1 MPKNLNKEEIDDVPV
16 VDDALLDIAAELVE
30 LPVVLAAPAAAA
42 GPVPGKRALGV
53 KEPIIF
59 KWKLIGTSHNA
70 TLTLFKSVEREDM
83 DAQFERTQREGY
95 YTDLKILDAD
105 AKVEQPVQPKVT
117 KKASPR
123 IERGAKAAAASTAT
137 RTEVAKRSSPPPAS
151 PPRKPTP
158 AQSALKTEVKTR
170 KKKPSGSAGASKRA
184 AKKK

>member
-16 VDDALLDIAAELVE
+16 VDDTLLDSAADLVE
-30 LPVVLAAPAAAA
+30 LPAVLAAPAAGPAA
-42 GPVPGKRALGV
+42 GKRALGV

-59 KWKLIGTSHNA
+59 KWKLIGTSHNM
-70 TLTLFKSVEREDM
+70 TLTLFKSVEREDA
-83 DAQFERTQREGY
+83 DAQLERTQREGY

-105 AKVEQPVQPKVT
+105 AKVEQPVQPKGT

-123 IERGAKAAAASTAT
+123 IERGSKGAASTAT

-151 PPRKPTP
+151 PPRKPAP
-158 AQSALKTEVKTR
+158 AKSALKTEVKAT
-170 KKKPSGSAGASKRA
+170 KKKPSRSASASKRA

>member
-16 VDDALLDIAAELVE
+16 VDDALLDIAADLVE
-30 LPVVLAAPAAAA
+30 LPAALVTPAAA

-59 KWKLIGTSHNA
+59 KWKLIGTSHNM
-70 TLTLFKSVEREDM
+70 TLTLFKSVEREDA
-83 DAQFERTQREGY
+83 DAQLERTQREGY

-105 AKVEQPVQPKVT
+105 AKVEQPVQPKGT

-123 IERGAKAAAASTAT
+123 IERGSKGAPSTAT

-158 AQSALKTEVKTR
+158 AKSALKAEVKT

>member
-1 MPKNLNKEEIDDVPV
+1 MPKNLNHKEIEDVPV
-16 VDDALLDIAAELVE
+16 VDDALLDTAVELVE
-30 LPVVLAAPAAAA
+30 LPVVLAAPVPVA

-59 KWKLIGTSHNA
+59 KWKLIGTSHNM
-70 TLTLFKSVEREDM
+70 TLTLFKAVEREDV

-105 AKVEQPVQPKVT
+105 AKVEQPVQPKGT
-117 KKASPR
+117 KKPSPR
-123 IERGAKAAAASTAT
+123 TERGGKAAVPTAI
-137 RTEVAKRSSPPPAS
+137 RTDVAKRSSPPQAS

-158 AQSALKTEVKTR
+158 AKSALKTKVKTT